1 MLGRTYFRERFAFIL
16 DLKSGQFQLLG
27 IIGKVLTS
35 MLYIYPFVVDYIS
48 FGVGYCLLQVVG
60 SPEPQIGNSN
70 SGSPAKVGGLC
81 KKFSQSIKEKF

>member
-1 MLGRTYFRERFAFIL
+1 MFGRTYFRERFAFIL

-35 MLYIYPFVVDYIS
+35 MLYIYPFVVGYIK

-70 SGSPAKVGGLC
+70 SSHAFFFIYTPVG
-81 KKFSQSIKEKF
+81 E